1 MEENKD
7 TELGRE
13 AIERLHPMLLLREVA
28 NKALAI
34 ILVAII
40 AMSCT
45 YVFVTATYVPRYQTK
60 TTFVVSTRNGAS
72 SVSSNFNTA
81 KGLAASFSQIIGSDV
96 MEKKIA
102 RELGVSKIHG
112 TIDAELIEST
122 NVLELNITASNPRT
136 AYMITSTLLKNYKPL
151 VEQTLGNVALDILQY
166 PTVPTAP
173 VNPLGT
179 VKPVALAGFAAIF
192 AVAAL
197 LCVIAYIRDTVK
209 TAEEAED
216 KLDAKVLGIVRH
228 ESKYKTLKSK
238 LQHKKTSILLT
249 NSTTGFDF
257 VETFKKLRTRID
269 YAMRKNKYKTLM
281 VSSVLEDEGK
291 STVAVNLALAM
302 KKKYD
307 KVLIIDA
314 DLKKSSMYKILEY
327 KQKKFATINE
337 VLEGK
342 VEFEDALVV
351 HEASG
356 VHLLLGRNGIEDST
370 ELVSG
375 ERMKELI
382 EKAKSCMDIV
392 IIDTPPMSVSP
403 DAECIAEITD
413 AAVLVVRQDMA
424 PVRVINDMIDEIN
437 LSKANLLGCILNN
450 FRAADID
457 DSFSYGQSRYGYGKY
472 GYGKYG
478 YGKYGYSKY
487 GYSKYG
493 YSKYGYGRY
502 GYGKSRTSEQNKE
515 GM

>member
-1 MEENKD
+1 MEDNKD
-7 TELGRE
+7 TELRRE

-28 NKALAI
+28 SKSLAI

-40 AMSCT
+40 VMSIAF
-45 YVFVTATYVPRYQTK
+45 VFMTATYVPHYQTK

-72 SVSSNFNTA
+72 SVSSNYSTA
-81 KGLAASFSQIIGSDV
+81 NGLAASFSQIIGSDV
-96 MEKKIA
+96 MEKRIA
-102 RELGVSKIHG
+102 RALGVSKING
-112 TIDAELIEST
+112 VIEANLIKET
-122 NVLELNITASNPRT
+122 NILELSVTASNPRS
-136 AYMITSTLLKNYKPL
+136 AYMITSALLKNYKPL
-151 VEQTLGNVALDILQY
+151 VEQTIGNVVLDTLQY
-166 PTVPTAP
+166 PTVPTEP
-173 VNPLGT
+173 VNPLRT
-179 VKPVALAGFAAIF
+179 AKPVVLAGLAAVV
-192 AVAAL
+192 AMAAL
-197 LCVIAYIRDTVK
+197 FCVVAYIRDTVK
-209 TAEEAED
+209 TSEDAED
-216 KLDAKVLGIVRH
+216 KLDAKVLGTVWH

-238 LQHKKTSILLT
+238 LEHKKTSILLT

-307 KVLIIDA
+307 KVLLIDA
-314 DLKKSSMYKILEY
+314 DLKKSSLYKILEY
-327 KQKKFATINE
+327 KQEKFSTVNE

-342 VEFEDALVV
+342 VDFEDAIVV

-356 VHLLLGRNGIEDST
+356 VNLLLGRNGIEDST

-375 ERMKELI
+375 EQMKELV
-382 EKAKSCMDIV
+382 ERAKACMDVV

-403 DAECIAEITD
+403 DAECIADIAD

-424 PVRVINDMIDEIN
+424 PVKVINDMIDEIN
-437 LSKANLLGCILNN
+437 LSNANLLGCILNN
-450 FRAADID
+450 FRTADID

-478 YGKYGYSKY
+478 YGKYGY
-487 GYSKYG
+487 G
-493 YSKYGYGRY
+493 KYGYGKNRA
-502 GYGKSRTSEQNKE
+502 SNQNKE